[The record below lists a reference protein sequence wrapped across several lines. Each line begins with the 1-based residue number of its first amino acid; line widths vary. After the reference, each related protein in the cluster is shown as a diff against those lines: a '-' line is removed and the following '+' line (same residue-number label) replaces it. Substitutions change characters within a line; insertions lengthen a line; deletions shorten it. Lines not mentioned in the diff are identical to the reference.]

1 MIFLKKNR
9 YVIYTVLYFLFAS
22 SVLAYVYFD
31 RNARIENELQSNLNS
46 FAREKETIYENFR
59 IVSQNIYQSV
69 QNDYSAIALLH
80 GLNDENKDAS
90 RTLLYDKLK
99 NHYQR
104 MQLLGVEQF
113 HFHLPPNA
121 ESFLRFHQPDRYGD
135 MLKNVRY
142 SLRKVMDEQ
151 IAVEGFEMGRII
163 HGYRFVYP
171 LFFNDEFIASVEV
184 SMSTDF
190 FKKILHRSFKKNIGT
205 LLHSKYIDTNLWK
218 EFNYHYKTSAA
229 NPQYYV
235 GVADDSKTVKLPKLQ
250 NYLQKGEAFAILDKN
265 RFKTYS
271 FLPIKEIQT
280 QEVVGYVFNI
290 SDSQAI
296 ASIYRDHLII
306 SAILTFLFVAIY
318 WFLRRDLQY
327 KRGLRKT
334 ILFKTKELKEKERAL
349 MQQSRLAQMGELLNM
364 IAHQWR
370 QTLAAISSTANS
382 LILKTTLDKYDKDFF
397 TLRLENIANY
407 SQHLSATVDDFRNFF
422 KSHKEKREITLEEVC
437 EDSLSI
443 IEASIESKNIQIK
456 RIYNANKKLSTY
468 PSELRQVVLNLL
480 KNAEDVLVERKVQNP
495 RITIS
500 TANYD
505 KNRFE
510 LVIKDNAGGISKKI
524 LDKIYDPYFT
534 TKDEKNGSGLG
545 LYMSKIII
553 QEHCNG
559 TLKVSN
565 DAEGAVFTVSLRG

>member
-9 YVIYTVLYFLFAS
+9 YVIYTVLYFLFAVG
-22 SVLAYVYFD
+22 VLSYVYFD
-31 RNARIENELQSNLNS
+31 RNNRIANELQSNLDS
-46 FAREKETIYENFR
+46 FAREKETIYDNFR

-69 QNDYSAIALLH
+69 QNDYSVIALLH
-80 GLNDENKDAS
+80 GIDEENKDAS

-113 HFHLPPNA
+113 HFHLPPDA

-135 MLKNVRY
+135 TLKEVRY
-142 SLRKVMDEQ
+142 SLREVIEKRLP
-151 IAVEGFEMGRII
+151 VEGFEMGRII

-171 LFFNDEFIASVEV
+171 LFFNDTFIASVEV

-205 LLHSKYIDTNLWK
+205 LLNSKYIDKNLWE
-218 EFNYHYKTSAA
+218 EFNYHYKTSTA

-235 GVADDSKTVKLPKLQ
+235 SVADSSDALELPKLQ
-250 NYLQKGEAFAILDKN
+250 KHLQKGEAFAILDKDT
-265 RFKTYS
+265 FKTLS

-280 QEVVGYVFNI
+280 QQVVGYIFNI
-290 SDSQAI
+290 AYSHTI
-296 ASIYRDHLII
+296 ESIYRDHLII
-306 SAILTFLFVAIY
+306 TAILLFLFVAIY

-349 MQQSRLAQMGELLNM
+349 MQQSRLAQMGELINM

-370 QTLAAISSTANS
+370 QPLAAISSTANS
-382 LILKTTLDKYDKDFF
+382 LILKTTLDKYEKDFF
-397 TLRLENIANY
+397 AHRLENIANY

-437 EDSLSI
+437 EDSLNI

-480 KNAEDVLVERKVQNP
+480 KNAEDVLSERRVKNP
-495 RITIS
+495 CITVV
-500 TANYD
+500 TNYYG

-553 QEHCNG
+553 EEHCKG

-565 DAEGAVFTVSLRG
+565 DTEGAVFTVGLRG

>member
-1 MIFLKKNR
+1 
-9 YVIYTVLYFLFAS
+9 
-22 SVLAYVYFD
+22 
-31 RNARIENELQSNLNS
+31 
-46 FAREKETIYENFR
+46 
-59 IVSQNIYQSV
+59 
-69 QNDYSAIALLH
+69 
-80 GLNDENKDAS
+80 
-90 RTLLYDKLK
+90 
-99 NHYQR
+99 